1 MTRSILILWPLI
13 LAVVL
18 LDGCKRAEAQHD
30 KIKPNVSEFYGSDTI
45 VRVFTDPETGCQ
57 YLGMYGEAV
66 TPRMG
71 RDGKQIC
78 REVK

>member
-1 MTRSILILWPLI
+1 MTRSILLLWPLI

-18 LDGCKRAEAQHD
+18 LDGCKRAEAEMQST
-30 KIKPNVSEFYGSDTI
+30 PEASELRAARTSAS
-45 VRVFTDPETGCQ
+45 VFTDPETGCQ